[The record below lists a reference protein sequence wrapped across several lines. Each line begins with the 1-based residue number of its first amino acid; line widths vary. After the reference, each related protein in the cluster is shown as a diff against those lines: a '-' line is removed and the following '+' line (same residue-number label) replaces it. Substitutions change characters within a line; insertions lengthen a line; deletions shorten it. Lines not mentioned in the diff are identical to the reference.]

1 MWSCRGWFLLVTS
14 LLSLSTWAWRWA
26 AEQMMQG
33 NPGGLLARCQQS
45 AVAQLFRGLSEEKD
59 CYLVTRGKA
68 PETSK
73 RRRLKGAPGE
83 HLVQHFHLPPGAGPA
98 CSSAVPNHAQIAFIC
113 QRSPAGERPH
123 PVRVTDS
130 RAKSLSQDKIKF
142 LMSSGASC
150 VSSSAHCLLSP
161 APTGKS
167 PAHCS
172 SQPPSGYL

>member
-68 PETSK
+68 PEITKWWWLK
-73 RRRLKGAPGE
+73 RTPGN
-83 HLVQHFHLPPGAGPA
+83 HLDKPPY
-98 CSSAVPNHAQIAFIC
+98 SN
-113 QRSPAGERPH
+113 
-123 PVRVTDS
+123 
-130 RAKSLSQDKIKF
+130 SLTWNRCPMTMTGQLLVFFKEQNCTTF
-142 LMSSGASC
+142 L
-150 VSSSAHCLLSP
+150 
-161 APTGKS
+161 
-167 PAHCS
+167 
-172 SQPPSGYL
+172 